1 MKTFLKIFLALW
13 FAGTFLSG
21 CAEYKLKTYDVKC
34 PKCNTTFT
42 IEEEIHMRSL
52 GFGSP

>member
-1 MKTFLKIFLALW
+1 MAKFLKTLFVL
-13 FAGTFLSG
+13 G
-21 CAEYKLKTYDVKC
+21 CAAAFIGGCAQYKFKTYDVKC

-42 IEEEIHMRSL
+42 IEEEQHLKSL

>member
-1 MKTFLKIFLALW
+1 MTKFLKTLLAIGLL
-13 FAGTFLSG
+13 AGVASA
-21 CAEYKLKTYDVKC
+21 CAEYRFKTYDVKC

-42 IEEEIHMRSL
+42 IEEERQLKSL